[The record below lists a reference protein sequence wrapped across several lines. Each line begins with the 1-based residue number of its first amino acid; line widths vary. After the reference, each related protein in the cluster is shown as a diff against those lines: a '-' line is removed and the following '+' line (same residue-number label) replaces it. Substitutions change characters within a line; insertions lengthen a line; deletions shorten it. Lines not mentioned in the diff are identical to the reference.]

1 MPRIASV
8 TADGPRL
15 PRLPRLCDWRRAV
28 AMARAYGA
36 LSCMSIQGDVSN
48 SYARSAGSPAPAPE
62 SSYINS
68 RKLLLVICDQRNVV
82 HRPGQPAAKAGHR
95 RSQEASH
102 ERTE

>member
-15 PRLPRLCDWRRAV
+15 CDWCACVTGARAV

-48 SYARSAGSPAPAPE
+48 SYARSAGSPAPAAE
-62 SSYINS
+62 
-68 RKLLLVICDQRNVV
+68 KLVY
-82 HRPGQPAAKAGHR
+82 
-95 RSQEASH
+95 
-102 ERTE
+102 